1 MAEEKINTEEVTNEA
16 NAPEVANSDA
26 INAEVSV
33 AVKRKRFKKLD
44 LLMLG
49 VCLVVSLLIWLYAS
63 NLQKTAEQ
71 KEMTK
76 DKEVIAGAIDDIN
89 KTTETSAA
97 QNN

>member
-1 MAEEKINTEEVTNEA
+1 MAEEKINEEVTNEA
-16 NAPEVANSDA
+16 NAPEVADSETVES
-26 INAEVSV
+26 EVNV

-44 LLMLG
+44 FLMLG
-49 VCLVVSLLIWLYAS
+49 VCLIVALLIWLYAS

-89 KTTETSAA
+89 KTTETSAS

>member
-1 MAEEKINTEEVTNEA
+1 MAEEKINEEVTNEA
-16 NAPEVANSDA
+16 NAPEVADSETVE
-26 INAEVSV
+26 AEVNV

-44 LLMLG
+44 FLMLG
-49 VCLVVSLLIWLYAS
+49 VCLIAALLIWLYAS

-89 KTTETSAA
+89 KTTETSAS